1 MTSRDRVVPGRMDAN
16 EQVLVVGQVARDLVL
31 RVDEAPGAREA
42 VPTRQRLEMLG
53 GKGANQAV
61 GLAQLGVPVALL
73 GVVGDDA
80 VADDL
85 LDRARADRID
95 VSPVVRRP
103 DTSTGLIVSL
113 LDAHAQWRYV
123 EDLPEPVLLTEDDVR
138 NAARPSRCTVAQLQQ
153 PSAAVLAA
161 VRQATG
167 LIVLEGA
174 PADDGRRD
182 ALLAASHVL
191 RADAKEAG
199 LLTGAE
205 LTDPETALRAARDVQ
220 RTHDLTLV
228 AFGYDGGDVFAWRD
242 GSLVATHGD
251 ADVVDTTGAGDAL
264 TAGLTTVLVRG
275 GAPEEAVELAVAAAA
290 ATVEH
295 AGGRPHLTPSR
306 LRHFLRGTG
315 VR

>member
-1 MTSRDRVVPGRMDAN
+1 MDAAD
-16 EQVLVVGQVARDLVL
+16 QVLVVGQVARDLVL
-31 RVDEAPGAREA
+31 RVDEVPGPRAA
-42 VPTRQRLEMLG
+42 VPARQRLETLG

-85 LDRARADRID
+85 LTRARTDGID
-95 VSPVVRRP
+95 VTPVVRRHG
-103 DTSTGLIVSL
+103 TRTGLILSL
-113 LDAHAQWRYV
+113 LEADGSWRYV
-123 EDLPEPVLLTEDDVR
+123 EDLPDPVLLTEHDVLDTH
-138 NAARPSRCTVAQLQQ
+138 RPARCTVVQLQQ

-161 VRQATG
+161 VRQAAG
-167 LIVLEGA
+167 LVVLEGV

-182 ALLAASHVL
+182 EILARAHVL

-199 LLTGAE
+199 LLTGGE
-205 LTDPETALRAARDVQ
+205 LTGPETAVRAARTVQ
-220 RTHDLTLV
+220 RGHDLALV
-228 AFGYDGGDVFAWRD
+228 AFGYDGGDVFVWRG

-251 ADVVDTTGAGDAL
+251 AKVVDTPGAGDAL

-275 GAPEEAVELAVAAAA
+275 GEPEEAAELGVAAAA

-295 AGGRPHLTPSR
+295 AGGRPRLTPAR
-306 LRHFLRGTG
+306 LRHFLRRAH

>member
-1 MTSRDRVVPGRMDAN
+1 VDEVPGGLAA
-16 EQVLVVGQVARDLVL
+16 V
-31 RVDEAPGAREA
+31 PARE
-42 VPTRQRLEMLG
+42 RLEMLG

-61 GLAQLGVPVALL
+61 ALAQLGVPVALL

-85 LDRARADRID
+85 LARAQADGVD
-95 VSPVVRRP
+95 TSPVIRRAG
-103 DTSTGLIVSL
+103 TRTGLIVSL
-113 LDAHAQWRYV
+113 LDSHAQWRYV
-123 EDLPEPVLLTEDDVR
+123 EDLPDGVLLTEDDVR
-138 NAARPSRCTVAQLQQ
+138 GGAGCTIAQLQQ

-167 LIVLEGA
+167 LVVVEGA
-174 PADDGRRD
+174 PADDERRD
-182 ALLAASHVL
+182 AILAAAHVL

-199 LLTGAE
+199 LLTGAD
-205 LTDPETALRAARDVQ
+205 LTGPEIAMRAARDVQ
-220 RTHDLTLV
+220 RTHDLAMV

-264 TAGLTTVLVRG
+264 TAGLTAVLVRG
-275 GAPEEAVELAVAAAA
+275 GEPEEAAELAIAAAA

-295 AGGRPHLTPSR
+295 AGGRPHLTHLRRKETASR
-306 LRHFLRGTG
+306 GNR
-315 VR
+315 